1 MNPRAVEVVVWKELL
16 DLWRDKKTLFA
27 AILLPVVSMPLIG
40 LTVLLLSTQQPVNVA
55 VVDRDDTT
63 YSDPVLNVTVSSE
76 WLVGNLT
83 RALEATG
90 CRVHA
95 YTAEPGNLTV
105 YDLVVVIPRG
115 FSHNATSLTQQARV
129 EIIRKASVQPALNA
143 ENTVLSTLSQFSRN
157 LSEVKVRQLALM
169 SGLSPGSFSVDSI
182 LQPVVA
188 GPILVITPSGAPA
201 SPLEQIKPFLAKVLI
216 LGLIFVVSPASMYV
230 VDGIV
235 GERERKTIE
244 LLLATPLSVS
254 EVITGKLIAASIL
267 GLLSSLSDV
276 ASLMV
281 YMYLIALS
289 VGGFFWLVIDL
300 KLVLLH
306 AVTAFFTIL
315 VTVAIATPFVTR
327 TQGVRSASN
336 IATMVNM
343 IGMALFF
350 SGFMIDYP
358 KIEPSILYPLMAI
371 PYTHSI
377 LVIQDYVYG
386 MVYYSMLHLAVLV
399 AVSLLLLYVG
409 VKTVSPEK
417 ILLAR

>member
-1 MNPRAVEVVVWKELL
+1 MRPRAVEVVVWKELL

-55 VVDRDDTT
+55 IVDMDNTT
-63 YSDPVLNVTVSSE
+63 YSNPTLNVTVSSE

-83 RALEATG
+83 RALAATG
-90 CRVHA
+90 CNVHA
-95 YTAEPGNLTV
+95 YTYEPGNLTL
-105 YDLVVVIPRG
+105 YDLVVVVPKW
-115 FSHNATSLTQQARV
+115 FSRNATSLTEQARV

-157 LSEVKVRQLALM
+157 LSEVKVGQLALM
-169 SGLSPGSFSVDSI
+169 SGLGPGSFSVDSI

-188 GPILVITPSGAPA
+188 GPIIVITPSGAPA
-201 SPLEQIKPFLAKVLI
+201 SPLEQIKPFIAKVLI

-244 LLLATPLSVS
+244 LLLATPLGVS

-267 GLLSSLSDV
+267 GLVSSLSDV

-358 KIEPSILYPLMAI
+358 KIEPSILYPLMVL

-399 AVSLLLLYVG
+399 AVSILLLYVG
-409 VKTVSPEK
+409 VKSVSPEK
-417 ILLAR
+417 ILLAK